1 MTLLANK
8 AVAAAYNKLGRI
20 NDLLNGPDP
29 RFVSYR
35 ENGKDKKI
43 ENIDLDAAHCHSFI
57 GKMKIDGT
65 WTYSE
70 DVIIAMLKYFFD
82 HTKKWEKV
90 VIELANKVSEL
101 LNGEESMEGNMK
113 YDEQKGRILE
123 LAKEINKK
131 RLNDIEIVD
140 IQDNNK
146 RLFEVL
152 NNEWITWLDGW
163 SNMPNLQQTF
173 DSLDIAKYIYD
184 VAKRDP
190 MYLEEIKNLKSE
202 ESRQISWD
210 SDYYGLIEMAIR
222 INALLHWITLQ
233 WWVARQKKY
242 DALLMKHI
250 NPYIK
255 DFPLLEEFKK
265 QCWEYL
271 KWETFKWLYF
281 DTKES
286 EVLVNKMDAKKQ
298 LQSKTKNALLL
309 ALWLGIGVWT
319 TVLWSEYLQ
328 SQKQKK
334 VMEETIKEIFEN
346 KSATRSGEYGYWEY
360 LGQEK
365 LDKINEYTQKIYDR
379 FVFRY
384 GSIGRFSEKEFKS
397 KIIDCLNNQNLLSE
411 LWSEFSYDKIA
422 LDDVI
427 IDDYLIPQNI
437 GEFKMNNVPVSP
449 YESLVPYTDEFINT
463 ILFEDDFEVKS
474 DSTKKLSDDKR
485 WVNVFSSPILKDI
498 WWFSSKMLWRKS
510 GFSFYK
516 NRFAVVNHKNKRY
529 VVASLPYVDKLDENE
544 VNMYS
549 TSRARDLAVDL
560 LEQTNPILNLLI
572 DQYMMRY
579 RVREERWRYDAQW
592 PAKATID
599 GKTELFLIKGFL
611 KWWFLENIGKDVN
624 AENKLDKINKINEF
638 LDSFVAENRDIF
650 KKYNDEIN
658 PNLTPNGFFQEY
670 EDAME
675 NVITSWDDLSRLPV
689 TDFGKNQTVNHIG
702 TYQTS
707 DGKTYQV
714 GVVEIQWKRYLYADE
729 QWSPN
734 YGNMTYWPYEWGIV
748 ARDYIKESRAVI
760 KDMLNIY
767 LLRYYGWDKP
777 QDIYNS
783 IEELF
788 ISDLVKRWWVKKIDA
803 KQLMDKQDKE
813 HWMLSQ
819 IDEFVLRNYEEL
831 KRRNLYEDNIK
842 NKEFTPNGYL
852 YGYEWSMQK
861 TLEDQEKIVHMYRN
875 PSGVL
880 ILTNKIGEYLS
891 SDGEKYNILNINING
906 VNYIGANKKSDLEVG
921 KQMDYITT
929 GVVVIKDYYKT
940 KAQFLQKKILLE
952 KKLKSA
958 SQRHRDIPIK

>member
-319 TVLWSEYLQ
+319 TVLWSE
-328 SQKQKK
+328 
-334 VMEETIKEIFEN
+334 
-346 KSATRSGEYGYWEY
+346 
-360 LGQEK
+360 
-365 LDKINEYTQKIYDR
+365 
-379 FVFRY
+379 
-384 GSIGRFSEKEFKS
+384 
-397 KIIDCLNNQNLLSE
+397 
-411 LWSEFSYDKIA
+411 
-422 LDDVI
+422 
-427 IDDYLIPQNI
+427 
-437 GEFKMNNVPVSP
+437 
-449 YESLVPYTDEFINT
+449 
-463 ILFEDDFEVKS
+463 
-474 DSTKKLSDDKR
+474 
-485 WVNVFSSPILKDI
+485 
-498 WWFSSKMLWRKS
+498 
-510 GFSFYK
+510 
-516 NRFAVVNHKNKRY
+516 
-529 VVASLPYVDKLDENE
+529 
-544 VNMYS
+544 
-549 TSRARDLAVDL
+549 
-560 LEQTNPILNLLI
+560 
-572 DQYMMRY
+572 
-579 RVREERWRYDAQW
+579 
-592 PAKATID
+592 
-599 GKTELFLIKGFL
+599 
-611 KWWFLENIGKDVN
+611 
-624 AENKLDKINKINEF
+624 
-638 LDSFVAENRDIF
+638 
-650 KKYNDEIN
+650 
-658 PNLTPNGFFQEY
+658 
-670 EDAME
+670 
-675 NVITSWDDLSRLPV
+675 
-689 TDFGKNQTVNHIG
+689 
-702 TYQTS
+702 
-707 DGKTYQV
+707 
-714 GVVEIQWKRYLYADE
+714 
-729 QWSPN
+729 
-734 YGNMTYWPYEWGIV
+734 
-748 ARDYIKESRAVI
+748 
-760 KDMLNIY
+760 
-767 LLRYYGWDKP
+767 
-777 QDIYNS
+777 
-783 IEELF
+783 
-788 ISDLVKRWWVKKIDA
+788 
-803 KQLMDKQDKE
+803 
-813 HWMLSQ
+813 
-819 IDEFVLRNYEEL
+819 
-831 KRRNLYEDNIK
+831 
-842 NKEFTPNGYL
+842 
-852 YGYEWSMQK
+852 
-861 TLEDQEKIVHMYRN
+861 
-875 PSGVL
+875 
-880 ILTNKIGEYLS
+880 
-891 SDGEKYNILNINING
+891 
-906 VNYIGANKKSDLEVG
+906 
-921 KQMDYITT
+921 
-929 GVVVIKDYYKT
+929 
-940 KAQFLQKKILLE
+940 
-952 KKLKSA
+952 
-958 SQRHRDIPIK
+958 